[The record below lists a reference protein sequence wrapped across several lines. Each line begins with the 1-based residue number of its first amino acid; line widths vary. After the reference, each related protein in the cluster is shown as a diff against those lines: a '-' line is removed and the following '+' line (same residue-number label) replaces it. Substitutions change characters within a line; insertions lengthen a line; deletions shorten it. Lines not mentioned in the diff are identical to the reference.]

1 MKHKE
6 NLTLHHKS
14 LIGPYSAYAFN
25 NYYYT
30 KIIITIITIMIK
42 HFIPSGGVSWG
53 VSLVKSSSKFDT
65 SVSDLTTGLN
75 GGFTCIA
82 EKSIAHKT

>member
-1 MKHKE
+1 M
-6 NLTLHHKS
+6 LHHKS

-25 NYYYT
+25 YT
-30 KIIITIITIMIK
+30 KIIITIIMIMIK

-82 EKSIAHKT
+82 EKSIEHKT